1 MQWRRQSKRHLRHW
15 LHIWQSRTW
24 IHDNLCY
31 LTIKSD
37 TGQHSQ
43 FLRCFSSTEPFGRA
57 SGDFGALR
65 AQWCKF
71 CISTE
76 FHFSLYT
83 LTTPPLWTSG
93 VMGYLGGLRG
103 WDGSSWAPRG
113 VSDKKLWKGLWNIW
127 STWLKTSYSGER
139 ENAGSSQFLRIPRDL
154 CHLMM
159 RHCLAPLFKLG

>member
-1 MQWRRQSKRHLRHW
+1 MGGTSRFPCSVFYICYDTQQAVTRHSTWCKFSARH
-15 LHIWQSRTW
+15 
-24 IHDNLCY
+24 
-31 LTIKSD
+31 
-37 TGQHSQ
+37 
-43 FLRCFSSTEPFGRA
+43 FFSSTEPFGRA
-57 SGDFGALR
+57 RGDFGALR

-83 LTTPPLWTSG
+83 LTTLPLWTSG